1 MNLAFASATVTA
13 AISDQEVVDR
23 VRQGDG
29 ASFELLMRRHNRRLY
44 RIARGILRNEA
55 EAEDA
60 VQEAYVRAYEKLEEF
75 QGSGPFSAWL
85 AKITV
90 NEALGR
96 LRRQTAAKY
105 SLSLDDPARGDE
117 VNLMAELTFSGPN
130 PEQSAAREELRRV
143 LEAAIDTLPDP
154 YRLVFILRGLEEMSV
169 AETADCLDVEPATV
183 KSRYH
188 RARKILQQRLVG
200 VVEMTAGDAF
210 PFAGERCDRIVAGVF
225 QRLGICS
232 RE

>member
-1 MNLAFASATVTA
+1 MNLAYASTTATA
-13 AISDQEVVDR
+13 AISDREAVDR
-23 VRQGDG
+23 VRRGDG
-29 ASFELLMRRHNRRLY
+29 ASFEVLMRRHNRRLY
-44 RIARGILRNEA
+44 RIARGILRDEA

-60 VQEAYVRAYEKLEEF
+60 VQESYVRAYEKLEEF

-85 AKITV
+85 AKIAV

-96 LRRQTAAKY
+96 LRRQKAAKH
-105 SLSLDDPARGDE
+105 SLPLDDQARGDE
-117 VNLMAELTFSGPN
+117 VNLMAELTHSGPN
-130 PEQSAAREELRRV
+130 PEQSAAREELRRL
-143 LEAAIDTLPDP
+143 LEAAIDTLPDT

-200 VVEMTAGDAF
+200 LVEMTYGDTF

-225 QRLGICS
+225 RRLGICS